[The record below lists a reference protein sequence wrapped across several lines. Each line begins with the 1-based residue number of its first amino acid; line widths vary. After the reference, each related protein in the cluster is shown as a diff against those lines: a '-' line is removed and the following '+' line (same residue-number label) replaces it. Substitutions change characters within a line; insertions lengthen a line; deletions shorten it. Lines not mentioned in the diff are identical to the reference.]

1 MKYII
6 TIIAFLTFS
15 TYSFASFPVKRNV
28 KSNNIEVV
36 ENNTDTVAN
45 LSTAVVAGDNQIVA
59 LVLCWFLGLIGVHRF
74 YLGDIWQG
82 VVQLLT
88 LGGLGIWTLIDLIR
102 IAIGDLG
109 PGW

>member
-1 MKYII
+1 MKYIFTLI
-6 TIIAFLTFS
+6 TILFLS
-15 TYSFASFPVKRNV
+15 SNVCASFPVKRVNT
-28 KSNNIEVV
+28 SISAETIV
-36 ENNTDTVAN
+36 EENTSTAIT
-45 LSTAVVAGDNQIVA
+45 TAVVAGDNQIVA

-74 YLGDIWQG
+74 YLGDTWQG
-82 VVQLLT
+82 IVQLLT